1 MLLVDPTSLPSP
13 LDPGTSIPIL
23 HLPPAECANSSEDSD
38 SELEYVGYQIL
49 AVSPQTK
56 VPRQFQAK
64 QTVVVEPPPLDISKV
79 VSRPYLL
86 QAICPPVEVES
97 SADAAALAKAL
108 FSNLLVSI
116 PLATAYKEIPS
127 LQCAIAKWE
136 CKLSA
141 SIHLVTP
148 PFR

>member
-1 MLLVDPTSLPSP
+1 MVDLEAKVLLVNPTSLPSP
-13 LDPGTSIPIL
+13 LDPGTPFSIL

-38 SELEYVGYQIL
+38 SDLEYASYQIL

-56 VPRQFQAK
+56 VPRQFRAK
-64 QTVVVEPPPLDISKV
+64 QTVVVELPPLDISRV

-86 QAICPPVEVES
+86 QAICPPMEVES

-108 FSNLLVSI
+108 FSNVTVSI

-127 LQCAIAKWE
+127 LWCAITK
-136 CKLSA
+136 
-141 SIHLVTP
+141 
-148 PFR
+148 